1 MVKKSSILT
10 LLTSCLLIWGG
21 SLSALSAPNDD
32 FDPENPAD
40 PSAIDYCRIT
50 VSADPAEAAYVSGGG
65 KYTVNNDYGQVY
77 ISTSE
82 RNTEEYTY
90 TFLYWTVNGVKTSY
104 SQYFSFTPEKGK
116 FDFVAH
122 YEKKDVVFDPDNPQD
137 PSSQNISRRYYL
149 YLTSNIEG
157 ACTFNMASGT
167 KIEENNQIYL
177 SVNYQNSYYKF
188 EGWKLNGNIISY
200 EEYLY
205 FTMPSSA
212 TTLEA
217 CFSEIPFD
225 PENPIDPSS
234 ASTNV
239 DNTTRLLMDIHIGTA
254 DNNVDK
260 TRVVFNESKTQGYD
274 TGTDA
279 SKMISTDADFQIY
292 SLDDQ
297 NTKYSINE
305 RPKGNGKVPLGVIL
319 KNSGTACISASRLDC
334 SAYLIDKQL
343 NVTHDLA
350 VGKYTFTA
358 DAGTIEDRF
367 VLSVNALTYTRGDV
381 DGDGVVDLADAVLV
395 INHYVGKPVAKFD
408 EKAADVDGDS
418 VIDLADAVR
427 IINFYVG
434 KVQSLDPD
442 GLDPQ

>member
-1 MVKKSSILT
+1 MT
-10 LLTSCLLIWGG
+10 LLTSCLLLLGG
-21 SLSALSAPNDD
+21 SLPAYSAPDD
-32 FDPENPAD
+32 FNPDNPPE
-40 PSAIDYCRIT
+40 PSAIDYCRLT
-50 VSADPAEAAYVSGGG
+50 VSADPAEGAYASGSGRYTVGSDNYVYVS
-65 KYTVNNDYGQVY
+65 TNANNTPD
-77 ISTSE
+77 
-82 RNTEEYTY
+82 YTY
-90 TFLYWTVNGVKTSY
+90 TFLYWTLNGEITSY
-104 SQYFSFTPEKGK
+104 SQDFYFTPVKGNYEL
-116 FDFVAH
+116 VAH
-122 YEKKDVVFDPDNPQD
+122 YEKTEVVFDPDSPD
-137 PSSQNISRRYYL
+137 EPSSSTAKRKYFL

-157 ACTFNMASGT
+157 ACSFNMASGN
-167 KIEENNQIYL
+167 KIKEGTTLDISVYPNQDYR
-177 SVNYQNSYYKF
+177 F
-188 EGWKLNGNIISY
+188 EGWKKDGVIFSTDQ
-200 EEYLY
+200 YLY
-205 FTMPSSA
+205 YTMPGET

-225 PENPIDPSS
+225 PDSPAEPTGSG
-234 ASTNV
+234 TNV
-239 DNTTRLLMDIHIGTA
+239 DNTTRMLMDIHIGTA
-254 DNNVDK
+254 DANVDK

-408 EKAADVDGDS
+408 EKAADVDGDG

>member
-1 MVKKSSILT
+1 
-10 LLTSCLLIWGG
+10 
-21 SLSALSAPNDD
+21 
-32 FDPENPAD
+32 
-40 PSAIDYCRIT
+40 
-50 VSADPAEAAYVSGGG
+50 
-65 KYTVNNDYGQVY
+65 
-77 ISTSE
+77 
-82 RNTEEYTY
+82 
-90 TFLYWTVNGVKTSY
+90 
-104 SQYFSFTPEKGK
+104 
-116 FDFVAH
+116 
-122 YEKKDVVFDPDNPQD
+122 
-137 PSSQNISRRYYL
+137 
-149 YLTSNIEG
+149 
-157 ACTFNMASGT
+157 
-167 KIEENNQIYL
+167 
-177 SVNYQNSYYKF
+177 
-188 EGWKLNGNIISY
+188 
-200 EEYLY
+200 
-205 FTMPSSA
+205 
-212 TTLEA
+212 
-217 CFSEIPFD
+217 
-225 PENPIDPSS
+225 
-234 ASTNV
+234 
-239 DNTTRLLMDIHIGTA
+239 MDIHIGTA
-254 DNNVDK
+254 DANVDK